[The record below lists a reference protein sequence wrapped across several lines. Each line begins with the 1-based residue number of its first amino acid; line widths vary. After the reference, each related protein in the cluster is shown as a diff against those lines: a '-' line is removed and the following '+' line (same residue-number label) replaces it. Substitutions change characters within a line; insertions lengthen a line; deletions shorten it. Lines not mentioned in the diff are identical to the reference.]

1 MEAFGIG
8 LIAFLVLF
16 PMLTALVQ
24 LVVRNDKVRTY
35 LTVLAA
41 LVIAV
46 ASVFCAI
53 EFAGAGATTFA
64 LDEST
69 VRYVSWAT
77 LAVDAVLCLYVIGK
91 GVVHRKWLAVLL
103 AAIQLCLAVYL
114 DLGVMD
120 GVAVAAALSIDRL
133 SIVMCLIIGIVGSG
147 ICVYALGYMRVHEA
161 HTEGPDRR
169 NVFFAL
175 MFAFLGA
182 MNAIVFSNDLTWLLC
197 AWEFTTVCSFALI
210 GYTRTREAIDN
221 SFLQI
226 VLNLVGGIAFTCALI
241 WTGIFIGVNE
251 FDQFLSVCAEL
262 TDAGYETIVM
272 VPVLLL
278 ALAAFA
284 KAAQLPF
291 QSWLLGAMVAPT
303 PTSALLHSSTMV
315 KAGVFLLIKLAP
327 LFGANVCGYVVMF
340 VGGATFL
347 VAALAAISQSNAK
360 RVLAWSTISNLG
372 LITACA
378 GIGSDGAIWAAIF
391 LVIFHAVAKSL
402 LFLCVGT
409 AEHHIGSRDI
419 ESMDGLFCRMPR
431 LARFMAIGIFG
442 MFVAP
447 FGMLVSKWAALQA
460 FAGSENVVLILLL
473 VFGSAATFVFWAKW
487 LGKILAIANT
497 DADDVE
503 LTVSASE
510 WASLGLMTIL
520 TVGCCIFFP
529 LISQSV
535 VVPYLAE
542 VFGEVTAAISSGDLW
557 IMAFIA
563 CILACILLGFT
574 GGTTKKVVPVYMA
587 GASIDSEQRSFRNSF
602 GKEEIASQRNWYM
615 EGLFGEKKMAAL
627 GVCAALVVCCGAG
640 AWCAQA
646 AADEKDSIG
655 YTAQAVASYP
665 ESPWAASDDVSYSEY
680 ISTYAYYAA
689 DFEAYEE
696 DYESYYG
703 VTSVDE
709 LMDLVFEYYYGTDD
723 DTDDTE
729 DTDDTDDT
737 GDTEDTDDT
746 DDATGADDGEEGE

>member
-53 EFAGAGATTFA
+53 EFAGAGAQTFA

-77 LAVDAVLCLYVIGK
+77 LAVDVVLCLYVIGK

-114 DLGVMD
+114 DLGVME
-120 GVAVAAALSIDRL
+120 GLSITAALYIDRL

-161 HTEGPDRR
+161 HTCGPDRR

-241 WTGIFIGVNE
+241 WTGTYIGVNE
-251 FDQFLSVCAEL
+251 LDQFITVCTEL
-262 TDAGYETIVM
+262 LEGSYETIVF
-272 VPVLLL
+272 VPVLLM

-315 KAGVFLLIKLAP
+315 KAGVFLLIKLSP
-327 LFGANVCGYVVMF
+327 LFGANLPGYVVML

-347 VAALAAISQSNAK
+347 VGALAAISQSNAK

-510 WASLGLMTIL
+510 WASLGLMTLL

-529 LISQSV
+529 LLSTSV
-535 VVPYLAE
+535 VVPYLTE

-615 EGLFGEKKMAAL
+615 EGLFGEKKMALL
-627 GVCAALVVCCGAG
+627 GVTAALVVFCAAG
-640 AWCAQA
+640 AWTVQA
-646 AADEKDSIG
+646 AADDTDTLR
-655 YTAQAVASYP
+655 YTSEAVEAYP
-665 ESPWAASDDVSYSEY
+665 STSWAANDEVTYTEY
-680 ISTYAYYAA
+680 LSTYVYYAA
-689 DFEAYEE
+689 DFEDYADE
-696 DYESYYG
+696 YESYYG
-703 VTSVDE
+703 VASTGE
-709 LMDLVFEYYYGTDD
+709 LMEVVYEYYYGSDEDEDD
-723 DTDDTE
+723 DETTYDDY
-729 DTDDTDDT
+729 DT
-737 GDTEDTDDT
+737 GDDDDT
-746 DDATGADDGEEGE
+746 DDATDADDGEEGE